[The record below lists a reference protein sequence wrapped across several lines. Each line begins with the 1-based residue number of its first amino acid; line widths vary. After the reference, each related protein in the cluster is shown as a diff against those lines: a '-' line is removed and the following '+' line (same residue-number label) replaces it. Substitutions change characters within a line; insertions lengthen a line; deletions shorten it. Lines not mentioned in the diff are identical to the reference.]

1 MTTSVGHQHVV
12 FHRSAVKTNDN
23 DNKDGQKKRKKK
35 RKRRQTNN
43 NCGTKEPKRVTEKKI
58 EYQRQGKVIFE
69 ISLNLLNNINSLNII
84 ICLLE

>member
-1 MTTSVGHQHVV
+1 MIKGDGQHQHIV
-12 FHRSAVKTNDN
+12 FHRSAVKSNDN

-69 ISLNLLNNINSLNII
+69 ISLNLS
-84 ICLLE
+84 